1 MEQTDLA
8 ISEKQMALQ
17 RSCAE
22 RAKELLL
29 GRTGGRKPQAWVDT
43 YGCQQNEADSEKIR
57 GMLAQIGCE
66 IAPDPD
72 GADIIVINTCAI
84 REHAEQRILGNIGAL
99 VHGKAANPKQIIAVC
114 GCMVQQPGRCEQ
126 IKNSFRHVD
135 LVFGT
140 HMLWRFPELIERAL
154 SDGRK
159 VFSIEDSDGFLCEG
173 IPSIRSSQI
182 KAWIPVMYGCNNYC
196 TYCIVPYV
204 RGRER
209 SRSAQD
215 IVGEVRSLA
224 AQGYKDFT
232 LLGQNV
238 NSYGR
243 DIGGGTDFA
252 DLLKMID
259 SLDGDFLVRFMT
271 SHPKDA
277 TNKLFDTMAACDKV
291 AKHIHLPFQS
301 GNDRVLR
308 AMNRG
313 YTAEEYLQKALYA
326 QKTVPGLVMTSDV
339 IVGFPGETGQEFED
353 TLELV
358 GAVGFHAMFTFIY
371 SPRKGTPAAGMDDPF
386 TKAEKLIRL
395 DRLTALQN
403 EISLR
408 KHREY
413 VGTVQRVLID
423 GTAQRGDYNLTSRTN
438 GGRLVHLRGPEK
450 LVGEFARA
458 KVTGAASWALF
469 GEIE

>member
-1 MEQTDLA
+1 LEHNDFV
-8 ISEKQMALQ
+8 ISEEQMAYQ
-17 RSCAE
+17 SSCIE
-22 RAKELLL
+22 RARELLL
-29 GRTGGRKPQAWVDT
+29 GRTGGRTPRAWVDT
-43 YGCQQNEADSEKIR
+43 YGCQQNESDSEKIR
-57 GMLAQIGCE
+57 GMLAQIGCDL
-66 IAPDPD
+66 IPGPDQ
-72 GADIIVINTCAI
+72 ADVIVINTCAI

-99 VHGKAANPKQIIAVC
+99 VHGKTANPKQIIAVC
-114 GCMVQQPGRCEQ
+114 GCMVQQPGRSEQ
-126 IKNSFRHVD
+126 IKKSFRHVD

-140 HMLWRFPELIERAL
+140 HMLWRFPELLERVL
-154 SDGRK
+154 SDKRR
-159 VFSIEDSDGFLCEG
+159 VFSIEDSEGFLCEG
-173 IPSIRSSQI
+173 IQPVRSSKI
-182 KAWIPVMYGCNNYC
+182 KAWIPVMYGCNNFC

-209 SRSAQD
+209 SRAAED
-215 IVGEVRSLA
+215 IVNEVRSLV

-243 DIGGGTDFA
+243 DLGGGTDFA

-259 SLDGDFLVRFMT
+259 SLEGDFLIRFMT

-277 TNKLFDTMAACDKV
+277 TDKLFDTMASCEKV

-339 IVGFPGETGQEFED
+339 IVGFPGETESEFED

-358 GAVGFHAMFTFIY
+358 GAVGFHAMFMFIY
-371 SPRKGTPAAGMDDPF
+371 SPREGTPAAELDDPF
-386 TKAEKLIRL
+386 TREEKVKRF

-408 KHREY
+408 KHEEY
-413 VGTVQRVLID
+413 IGTVQRVLID
-423 GTAQRGDYNLTSRTN
+423 GTAQRGEYNLTSRTN
-438 GGRLVHLRGPEK
+438 GGRLVHLRGPES
-450 LVGEFARA
+450 LIGEFAFA
-458 KVTGAASWALF
+458 KVTQAASWALF
-469 GEIE
+469 GELE